1 MTERER
7 HRGSA
12 QAGRQHRPAPAHTPG
27 CCTQT
32 QGQLRT
38 NRGQRHRTGCGGGQ
52 TQGTGRICRTYRPY
66 HMPAIRAA
74 VAMQRADAA
83 QLCIIPWESLP
94 ACRSL
99 SHGIKL
105 LNHKAKRRFRP
116 ACSPP
121 AAGKPRYHDCMLAM
135 AGTTHARKTAAP
147 RAPQD
152 PAFRC
157 NVPFPYEVLPGNG
170 HEPAPA

>member
-12 QAGRQHRPAPAHTPG
+12 QAGGLHRQGGSTG
-27 CCTQT
+27 
-32 QGQLRT
+32 
-38 NRGQRHRTGCGGGQ
+38 RHRRTRRAAARRHRGSCARTGGNDIVRGCGGGQ

-147 RAPQD
+147 REP
-152 PAFRC
+152 
-157 NVPFPYEVLPGNG
+157 PGSSFQVQC
-170 HEPAPA
+170 PIPI